1 MKLLATVIACE
12 GCGGW
17 ARGQVRLNLPRS
29 KLPAPGY
36 LTICYMLMHSSES
49 MFPYSKSTKG
59 GFKFKAGDSKTNPSV
74 K

>member
-12 GCGGW
+12 GCRGW

-49 MFPYSKSTKG
+49 MFPLQ
-59 GFKFKAGDSKTNPSV
+59 
-74 K
+74 